1 MKKNVILYLL
11 LIVTS
16 LPLAAQQRIVTA
28 GSSSSE
34 IVCALGYCDN
44 IVATDRTSIY
54 PEHLQGLPSIG
65 YRNSIGA
72 EGIISQNPHLVIM
85 EMEYVKDA
93 LVEQLL
99 STGIPTEVVAQDR
112 TWESTRDRIKVI
124 AEALDEEGAGQ
135 ELIAKL
141 EQELA
146 EVKQLIESND
156 SRPKVLGV
164 YARGAGSMQVG
175 GSNSPFS
182 IIELAGAQNAVPEIE
197 GFKPLYTESL
207 IKANPDYIL
216 FFDSGLKSLGG
227 IDGVLDIPGVS
238 ETTAGKQ
245 RQIISMNGVK
255 LTNWGPRL
263 AEAARELFYLT
274 HPEDHAQRT
283 DRPEK

>member
-1 MKKNVILYLL
+1 MKKNVIYLL
-11 LIVTS
+11 LIVIS

-34 IVCALGYCDN
+34 IVCALGYCDK
-44 IVATDRTSIY
+44 IVATDRTSVY

-72 EGIISQNPHLVIM
+72 EGIISQNPDLVIL
-85 EMEYVKDA
+85 EEEYVKDA

-99 STGIPTEVVAQDR
+99 ATGIPTEVVTQDR
-112 TWESTRDRIKVI
+112 TWESTRDRIDVI
-124 AEALDEEGAGQ
+124 AEALDEEDAGQ
-135 ELIAKL
+135 ELITEL

-146 EVKQLIESND
+146 EVKQLVESSD
-156 SRPKVLGV
+156 QRPKVLGV

-175 GSNSPFS
+175 GSDSPFS
-182 IIELAGAQNAVPEIE
+182 IIELAGAQNAVPKIE
-197 GFKPLYTESL
+197 GFKPLNTESL

-216 FFDSGLKSLGG
+216 FFDSGLQSLGG
-227 IDGVLDIPGVS
+227 IDGVLEIPGVAQ
-238 ETTAGKQ
+238 TTAGKQ
-245 RQIISMNGVK
+245 RQIISINGVK
-255 LTNWGPRL
+255 LTNWGPRV

-274 HPEDHAQRT
+274 HPEEHAQRT

>member
-1 MKKNVILYLL
+1 
-11 LIVTS
+11 
-16 LPLAAQQRIVTA
+16 
-28 GSSSSE
+28 
-34 IVCALGYCDN
+34 CALGYCDK
-44 IVATDRTSIY
+44 IVATDRTSVY

-72 EGIISQNPHLVIM
+72 EGIISQNPDLVIL
-85 EMEYVKDA
+85 EEEYVKDA

-99 STGIPTEVVAQDR
+99 STGIPTEIVAQDR
-112 TWESTRDRIKVI
+112 SWESTRIRIDVI
-124 AEALDEEGAGQ
+124 SEALDEEPAGR

-146 EVKQLIESND
+146 EVKKLVENSDN
-156 SRPKVLGV
+156 RPKVLGV

-175 GSNSPFS
+175 GSNSAFS

-197 GFKPLYTESL
+197 GFKPLNTESL

-216 FFDSGLKSLGG
+216 FFNSGLKSLGG
-227 IDGVLDIPGVS
+227 IDGVLEIPGVAQ
-238 ETTAGKQ
+238 TTAGKQ

-255 LTNWGPRL
+255 LTNWGPRV

-274 HPEDHAQRT
+274 HPEEHAQRT
-283 DRPEK
+283 DRQEK